1 MGLEW
6 NPRLGAAAAECV
18 AGFRP
23 VFGEFV
29 ARAGSGGPLRI
40 KAAAEKLLDYVSA
53 RSITVDRRF
62 EQRETWIA
70 LRTAAELAVR
80 YLDACWTP
88 AGDVVD
94 CWVEYLGVGFG
105 IEQHNDEELRL
116 EDWTKAFEL
125 AVILRDN
132 ELMLRLVEF
141 TDSFP
146 VDDLTAEIR
155 GYLAI
160 TSGEPLDA
168 DAPPLLRAI
177 AEHDGEQFGQELAQM
192 LRQRPVATPDTLR
205 DLLPWSALAM
215 SSYAFKADLSIES
228 GALPRRLVEGTG
240 YRSGYGD
247 R

>member
-6 NPRLGAAAAECV
+6 DPKLGAAAAECV

-29 ARAGSGGPLRI
+29 ARAGSGGPERI
-40 KAAAEKLLDYVSA
+40 KFAAEKLLDYVSA
-53 RSITVDRRF
+53 RSITVDRRI
-62 EQRETWIA
+62 EHRETWVA

-88 AGDVVD
+88 AGDVVH

-105 IEQHNDEELRL
+105 FEQQNDEELRL

-125 AVILRDN
+125 AVILRDE
-132 ELMLRLVEF
+132 ELLLRLIEF

-146 VDDLTAEIR
+146 VDDLSPDIR

-160 TSGEPLDA
+160 TAGEPLDP
-168 DAPPLLRAI
+168 DAPPVLRAI
-177 AEHDGEQFGQELAQM
+177 ADHDAAQFTQELAQV
-192 LRQRPVATPDTLR
+192 LQQRPVATADTLR

-215 SSYAFKADLSIES
+215 SSYAFKADLGIES
-228 GALPRRLVEGTG
+228 GALPRRLVEGSG

-247 R
+247 